1 MSDSVWYFSYGNDAE
16 CDTCDTLGYG
26 NHVIN
31 QQTNVRSKSQVNI
44 DMEQIALN
52 KRHNKY
58 ISDSEEKQRKNEEKR
73 RKNEL
78 LKQRKFETKAEADKF
93 VLSEYKRNPGQAF
106 FIHCEDDETYSVKTA
121 ILLDSNGE
129 RIRHGDIIFLPDDTF
144 FKIVMC
150 SLCNN
155 LDTIYFRGVPV
166 ENFED
171 MMPSCINKNN
181 IYTGDVVEDNGKYII
196 KFKYFKKKK
205 WDNIDRYFQLQNA
218 IDYAIEND
226 KVIEI
231 DLANTSDVVKI
242 AVIVLP
248 TYAML
253 INLLVLKSCIFPII
267 TTITVLIAI
276 LITLL
281 YNHKKRIK
289 QYKNKKQEIEELQ
302 NSSGIDYVKFIQL
315 VKDTSLEDWSY
326 NFYETIE

>member
-1 MSDSVWYFSYGNDAE
+1 MSNSVWYFSYGNDAE

-58 ISDSEEKQRKNEEKR
+58 ISDNAEKQ

-93 VLSEYKRNPGQAF
+93 VLSEYKRSPGQAF
-106 FIHCEDDETYSVKTA
+106 FIHCEDAGTYSVKTA

-129 RIRHGDIIFLPDDTF
+129 RIRNGDIIFLPDDTF

-150 SLCNN
+150 SPCNN
-155 LDTIYFRGVPV
+155 LDTVYYRGIPV
-166 ENFED
+166 EDFED
-171 MMPSCINKNN
+171 MMPSCMNKNTVQ
-181 IYTGDVVEDNGKYII
+181 TGDVVEDNGKYIV

-205 WDNIDRYFQLQNA
+205 WDNIDRHLLLQNA
-218 IDYAIEND
+218 IDRAIEND
-226 KVIEI
+226 KVM
-231 DLANTSDVVKI
+231 NTDI
-242 AVIVLP
+242 AYFPEPLMASIILLP
-248 TYAML
+248 TLAML
-253 INLLVLKSCIFPII
+253 ADVLVLQSYILSIVSI
-267 TTITVLIAI
+267 MVMVIAI

-281 YNHKKRIK
+281 YNHKKRIR
-289 QYKNKKQEIEELQ
+289 QYKNRKQEIEELQ
-302 NSSGIDYVKFIQL
+302 NSSGIDCDKFMELIE
-315 VKDTSLEDWSY
+315 DTDLKYWSY
-326 NFYETIE
+326 KFFETIK